1 MKFSSV
7 AELFKQVIPEKDQAQ
22 LVVYHRGEK
31 VIDEASGIEPDKLI
45 GIYSVSKALIA
56 LVVAKL
62 VETGRID
69 LTKKVVDYWPEF
81 GSHGKDL

>member
-7 AELFKQVIPEKDQAQ
+7 AELFKQVIPEQDQAQ

-31 VIDEASGIEPDKLI
+31 VIDEATGIEPDKLV

-56 LVVAKL
+56 LAVAKL
-62 VETGRID
+62 IETGRID
-69 LTKKVVDYWPEF
+69 LSKIVVDYSP
-81 GSHGKDL
+81 